1 MWRRDVSE
9 TSRTISARPM
19 AAAAGDRNLLMAA
32 AAGDRNLRM
41 AAAAPRLSLDAGV
54 VRVHEAARLILPRGV
69 GPGGV
74 PLDGLRSGARDGG
87 AAWLGVGLAV
97 GSGVGVGSGLRLGL
111 GLGVR
116 VISPKPPG

>member
-1 MWRRDVSE
+1 MLTERPGLPLEKTLTQPQTLASVAPRRP
-9 TSRTISARPM
+9 ARSLRLM

-69 GPGGV
+69 GPG
-74 PLDGLRSGARDGG
+74 
-87 AAWLGVGLAV
+87 
-97 GSGVGVGSGLRLGL
+97 
-111 GLGVR
+111 
-116 VISPKPPG
+116 